1 MNFDLTILLLIP
13 GLVLG
18 LIAQAMVNRTYHKYA
33 RVPTRLGLPSQE
45 LVGRLM
51 SLRGLPD
58 LTIQPIAGQLTDHYD
73 PRSNTLSLSQ
83 GVYGSA
89 SVAAVGIAA
98 HEAGH
103 ALQQHEDYPYLSLR
117 THIVP
122 IVNIGSHLAWPI
134 FLAGILFSWTPLMYA
149 GIVLFCLVVLY
160 TLVTLPVEFNASR
173 CAREMLADSDLFTQ
187 DELQGV
193 SRVLTAAALTYV
205 ASFISALMQLLRL
218 LLIAQRRRR

>member
-1 MNFDLTILLLIP
+1 MPPPEPRAISDTSASEPSAPANAIGATPNEPKKKPSAPPNAAPEAIP
-13 GLVLG
+13 
-18 LIAQAMVNRTYHKYA
+18 
-33 RVPTRLGLPSQE
+33 S
-45 LVGRLM
+45 
-51 SLRGLPD
+51 
-58 LTIQPIAGQLTDHYD
+58 
-73 PRSNTLSLSQ
+73 
-83 GVYGSA
+83 VYGSA
-89 SVAAVGIAA
+89 SVAAVGSAA

-218 LLIAQRRRR
+218 LLIVAGNRRN